1 MQTTAD
7 YCISLHITSQTIP
20 NILLNIE
27 VTISMRHHVLFK
39 CLLTWLLTQHNR
51 PSLSN
56 EPKSKLSFNEKN
68 CWFLTPIT
76 VVCTLL
82 LLSNYWGFWYILS
95 FMFFFP
101 ARHLEWI
108 LASTNWQQAWRSWIP
123 HTSFFDFWIHYDENF
138 NLMESSS
145 SFMLL

>member
-95 FMFFFP
+95 FMFFFQLVTSNEYLLQQIGSRP
-101 ARHLEWI
+101 GALGYLIHHF
-108 LASTNWQQAWRSWIP
+108 STFGYITTK
-123 HTSFFDFWIHYDENF
+123 TST
-138 NLMESSS
+138 
-145 SFMLL
+145 